1 MLAAEQIYR
10 SGQEDFLPRL
20 PSSHR
25 CAGEQW
31 SFCLRP
37 VFCQNVLFSWH
48 FSLFNKLIALF
59 NSLLVY
65 NTPGKECQEKAAGDS
80 NSNFGREGIYN
91 AVKSTKGFFLFIF
104 SHEVTR
110 SYTNKKT

>member
-37 VFCQNVLFSWH
+37 VFCQSVLFSQH
-48 FSLFNKLIALF
+48 FSLFNNLIALF

-65 NTPGKECQEKAAGDS
+65 NTPHKECKEKYGC
-80 NSNFGREGIYN
+80 
-91 AVKSTKGFFLFIF
+91 AVKGAK
-104 SHEVTR
+104 E
-110 SYTNKKT
+110 NKKHSNNLQKSSKRIIVYAKKR